1 MSQRRTFTLTSLAAA
16 TGLALGLS
24 LPGTAMA
31 QATYGVALLSDFSG
45 PYADVMP
52 EIAGGRQAV
61 IDWWNTEVGPKIG
74 VKLNT
79 KNFDTRYDAAQ
90 TASLWPGIKSEM
102 KPIAVMGLGGPDV
115 AALAQRLPDD
125 GIPMFMATAAYGFA
139 WKPDPWVFNPRAT
152 YVHEHAG
159 AFKWLKAQRGGT
171 APLKVGMIS
180 SEASPAYID
189 MARGIKPYADANPT
203 EIQIVEIIFT
213 EVQPTDLSTQV
224 RRLVRGGAEVITIQT
239 NTAAVVATKRALQA
253 LGSKIP
259 IITSSHNG
267 LPGSAKAAGGLAQL
281 EGDYEG
287 YGMVIAT
294 DEDST
299 AKRFYDKLKSQY
311 KLTVP
316 WNVMTVQGIAQAL
329 VSLRAIEHAVKKN
342 GAANLT
348 GAKVR
353 DALFAEPVTTEET
366 FTMLPTLKFSKEAPF
381 PVEGLKVNV
390 GTVKNGKYVTV
401 ATGVD
406 IPPVKKW

>member
-1 MSQRRTFTLTSLAAA
+1 MRSVPAWHECHAWAQQNGRRISAAFVQKHA
-16 TGLALGLS
+16 DS
-24 LPGTAMA
+24 TA
-31 QATYGVALLSDFSG
+31 
-45 PYADVMP
+45 
-52 EIAGGRQAV
+52 
-61 IDWWNTEVGPKIG
+61 
-74 VKLNT
+74 
-79 KNFDTRYDAAQ
+79 
-90 TASLWPGIKSEM
+90 
-102 KPIAVMGLGGPDV
+102 
-115 AALAQRLPDD
+115 
-125 GIPMFMATAAYGFA
+125 
-139 WKPDPWVFNPRAT
+139 
-152 YVHEHAG
+152 
-159 AFKWLKAQRGGT
+159 
-171 APLKVGMIS
+171 
-180 SEASPAYID
+180 
-189 MARGIKPYADANPT
+189 
-203 EIQIVEIIFT
+203 
-213 EVQPTDLSTQV
+213 
-224 RRLVRGGAEVITIQT
+224 
-239 NTAAVVATKRALQA
+239 
-253 LGSKIP
+253 
-259 IITSSHNG
+259 
-267 LPGSAKAAGGLAQL
+267 AKAAGGLAQL